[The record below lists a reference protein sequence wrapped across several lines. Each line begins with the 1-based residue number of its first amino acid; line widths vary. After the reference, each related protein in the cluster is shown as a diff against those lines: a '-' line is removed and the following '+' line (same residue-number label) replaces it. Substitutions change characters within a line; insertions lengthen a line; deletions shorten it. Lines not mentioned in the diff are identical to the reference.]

1 MQSGSRCGNSTH
13 HAGID
18 SLITIFIFRRCITL
32 DIMRQRCHSNA
43 IDDLEKITFVIE
55 PHGASA
61 RSCIV
66 YDFTPKF
73 AVIKINLI
81 ADAYFTRRIDYN
93 VPDIFLSVQL
103 AQQKNF
109 NFRIRLFFLP
119 IEPCLKHTRLID
131 CETIT
136 FLKIICD
143 FIELSF
149 FNSFVNAVH
158 HHETRVIAWIC
169 RLLPY
174 QVTRK
179 RIFEIGELHCSYPF
193 YNF

>member
-1 MQSGSRCGNSTH
+1 MQPRRGRGDAAGR
-13 HAGID
+13 AGID
-18 SLITIFIFRRCITL
+18 RLITILIFRRCITL
-32 DIMRQRCHSNA
+32 DIMRQRRHSNA

-66 YDFTPKF
+66 YDFAPQF

-93 VPDIFLSVQL
+93 VPDIFFSVQFT
-103 AQQKNF
+103 QQKDF

-136 FLKIICD
+136 LLKIICD